1 MLPPCFNF
9 KPFQANSVIRSKE
22 RKKLFKMF
30 QFVWLFVN
38 FILVGTA
45 IGSRLALIETLT
57 SSDFNDG
64 MIWPTGKI
72 R

>member
-1 MLPPCFNF
+1 
-9 KPFQANSVIRSKE
+9 
-22 RKKLFKMF
+22 MF